1 MTELTVRLKESLLE
15 ELAEIMLAA
24 LKEQG
29 GIYLHA
35 DERIKLKE
43 ALMSALDGRVRI

>member
-1 MTELTVRLKESLLE
+1 MLKDSILE

-24 LKEQG
+24 LKDQG

-35 DERIKLKE
+35 EERIKLKE
-43 ALMSALDGRVRI
+43 ALMDTLDGKVRL